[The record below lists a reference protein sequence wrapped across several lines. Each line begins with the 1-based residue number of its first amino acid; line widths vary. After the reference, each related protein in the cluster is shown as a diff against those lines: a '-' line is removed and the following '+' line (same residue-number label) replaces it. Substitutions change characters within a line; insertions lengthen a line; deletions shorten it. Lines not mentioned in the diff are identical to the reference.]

1 MRLSEVEKRARDKG
15 LKDTWRYSK
24 KQLIRLI
31 QRTEG
36 SAECF
41 GTAKGWCDQLAC
53 CWREDCIR

>member
-24 KQLIRLI
+24 KQLIKLI

-36 SAECF
+36 NSECF
-41 GTAKGWCDQLAC
+41 GTVKGCDQLTC
-53 CWREDCIR
+53 CWREDCLR